1 MSETTDDRQR
11 AADDV
16 VIRWIRPDEVE
27 VYRAFRLRAL
37 ADTPE
42 AFGDSYAL
50 AIARPPEFWH
60 QRVAD
65 TSAGLTS
72 VLVVAV
78 DAATG
83 TWLGMTGSYIDE
95 DAPDVAEVVSVWV
108 APEAR
113 RQGLARRLMDG
124 VAAWGVSRGTSR
136 QRLWVTETNLRA
148 QNLYLSSGY
157 TKTGVMHP
165 LPSNPT
171 LQEYEM
177 VRRI

>member
-1 MSETTDDRQR
+1 MSEATG
-11 AADDV
+11 DV
-16 VIRWIRPDEVE
+16 LIRWIRSDEVD

-65 TSAGLTS
+65 TAAGLTS

-78 DAATG
+78 DAATD
-83 TWLGMTGSYIDE
+83 TWLGMTGSYIEE
-95 DAPDVAEVVSVWV
+95 DAPETAEVVSVWV

-113 RQGLARRLMDG
+113 RRGAARLLLE
-124 VAAWGVSRGTSR
+124 AATAWAASRGTTR
-136 QRLWVTETNLRA
+136 QRLWVTETNQRA
-148 QNLYLSSGY
+148 QALYLGAGF
-157 TKTGVMHP
+157 TATGTTQP

-171 LQEYEM
+171 LQELEM
-177 VRRI
+177 VRPV

>member
-1 MSETTDDRQR
+1 MSDTT
-11 AADDV
+11 DDV
-16 VIRWIRPDEVE
+16 VIRWIRADEVE

-50 AIARPPEFWH
+50 ASARSPEFWQ

-65 TSAGLTS
+65 TAAGQTS

-78 DAATG
+78 EAATD
-83 TWLGMTGSYIDE
+83 TWLGMTGSYIAP
-95 DAPDVAEVVSVWV
+95 DAPETSEVVSVWV

-113 RQGLARRLMDG
+113 RRGVARRLME
-124 VAAWGVSRGTSR
+124 AAAEWAAARGTRR
-136 QRLWVTETNLRA
+136 QRLWVTATNHRA
-148 QNLYLSSGY
+148 QALYLDTGY
-157 TKTGVMHP
+157 ATTGTTQP

-171 LQEYEM
+171 LQELEM
-177 VRRI
+177 VRPV

>member
-1 MSETTDDRQR
+1 MSETTDD
-11 AADDV
+11 V
-16 VIRWIRPDEVE
+16 LIRWIRPDEVE

-50 AIARPPEFWH
+50 AIARPPEFW
-60 QRVAD
+60 QRRVAD
-65 TSAGLTS
+65 TAAGLTS

-78 DAATG
+78 DAATDA
-83 TWLGMTGSYIDE
+83 WLGMTGSYIDA
-95 DAPDVAEVVSVWV
+95 DAPEVAEVISVWV

-113 RQGLARRLMDG
+113 RRGLARRLLD
-124 VAAWGVSRGTSR
+124 AATAWAAERGTSR

-148 QNLYLSSGY
+148 QSLYLGNGY
-157 TKTGVMHP
+157 TKTGVMQP

-177 VRRI
+177 VRPVAR